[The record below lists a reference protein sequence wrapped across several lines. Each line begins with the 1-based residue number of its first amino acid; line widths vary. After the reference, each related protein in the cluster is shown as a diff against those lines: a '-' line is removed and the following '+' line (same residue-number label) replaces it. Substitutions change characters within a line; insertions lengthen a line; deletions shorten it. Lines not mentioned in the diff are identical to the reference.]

1 MQNGNVCMTR
11 KPQPSKR
18 NKMKRSMGNI
28 RRMPNLMKKKKK
40 KKRTKPAS
48 QRVTCI
54 ENRDRR
60 GLLAPRPGVCR
71 RGGPFVTKQLNRIE
85 LERPHIV
92 NILVS
97 ADVTEKKKKKM
108 SNAAVNFFCRFA
120 FLDLVQKAAITE
132 CFWRNRC
139 GGPSPRWRKIVLTAK
154 SDRSQGVRYHSKTE
168 T

>member
-1 MQNGNVCMTR
+1 
-11 KPQPSKR
+11 
-18 NKMKRSMGNI
+18 MGNI
-28 RRMPNLMKKKKK
+28 RRMPNLMKKKK

-97 ADVTEKKKKKM
+97 ADVTEKKK
-108 SNAAVNFFCRFA
+108 VQRCCENFF
-120 FLDLVQKAAITE
+120 V
-132 CFWRNRC
+132 
-139 GGPSPRWRKIVLTAK
+139 VLLFSTW
-154 SDRSQGVRYHSKTE
+154 SRRRQ
-168 T
+168 